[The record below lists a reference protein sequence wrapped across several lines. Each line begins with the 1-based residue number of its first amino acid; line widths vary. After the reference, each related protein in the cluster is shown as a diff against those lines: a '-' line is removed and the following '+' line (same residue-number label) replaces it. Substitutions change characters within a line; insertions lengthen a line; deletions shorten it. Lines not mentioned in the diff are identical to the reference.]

1 MHTDPV
7 CNMEVDEDEAEGSTN
22 YKGQTYYFCS
32 TECQEKFEKNPQ
44 QYVERK
50 IKGGGGAR

>member
-7 CNMEVDEDEAEGSTN
+7 CKMEVDEEEAEGSTN

-32 TECQEKFEKNPQ
+32 TECQEKFENTAVQ
-44 QYVERK
+44 ISEITGWRK
-50 IKGGGGAR
+50 A